1 MEIML
6 LMISNKRLWN
16 RLSQQKVGFSL
27 AEHPLTN
34 PPSTAMIS
42 RMFIQLILTKF
53 REMLEYSRANVNS
66 QTLMLLALDVPKLKS
81 RCKTSVC
88 SSVHWII
95 KKIRLECKRAQVGEI
110 LLVFWMCLMS
120 QRKRFWQK
128 AKVYYLYQ
136 ITETLWVNSALTTRW
151 SVAKFLLSGWSKSQT
166 LMRNCLLFLKTTIDR
181 PLLKSHPSII
191 K

>member
-6 LMISNKRLWN
+6 WMIFNKRLWN

-27 AEHPLTN
+27 AEHHLMN
-34 PPSTAMIS
+34 PPNTAIIS
-42 RMFIQLILTKF
+42 RMFNQLILTKLWGT
-53 REMLEYSRANVNS
+53 LEYSRVNANN
-66 QTLMLLALDVPKLKS
+66 QTLTLQAPEGPKLKS

-95 KKIRLECKRAQVGEI
+95 KKIRLECKRAQAGEI

-128 AKVYYLYQ
+128 AKVCYLYQ
-136 ITETLWVNSALTTRW
+136 TTETLWVNSALTTRW
-151 SVAKFLLSGWSKSQT
+151 SVAKFLLSGWFKSQT